1 MKNRQWLGLIVAG
14 AGIIDVVIA
23 AVILDSLPRTI
34 ILASGIATVAV
45 GVVLFVAGLR
55 SAGR

>member
-34 ILASGIATVAV
+34 VFASGIATVVV

>member
-1 MKNRQWLGLIVAG
+1 MRNKQWLGLIVAG

-34 ILASGIATVAV
+34 VLASGIATVAV
-45 GVVLFVAGLR
+45 GLALFVAGLR